1 MVDKLYRT
9 SDEDFCRIIKTNT
22 TWKGVNEALG
32 YSSRAFKIHKKILE
46 RCKALGVEL
55 NLEYNSPILNM
66 TKGELF
72 GCRKNWQSA
81 RTAIRKLADSIFKRS
96 NKPREC
102 AICGYNKHIE
112 IAHIKGVS
120 EFSDDSLVSEIND
133 INNLVALCPN
143 HHWEF
148 DSGQL
153 SEEDKRKI
161 SQGGSSGS
169 SCGS

>member
-1 MVDKLYRT
+1 MVDKLYKI
-9 SDEDFCRIIKTNT
+9 SDEDFCKIIKANT
-22 TWKGVNEALG
+22 TWKGIKESLG
-32 YSSRAFKIHKKILE
+32 YSKRGLKINSRILK
-46 RCKALGVEL
+46 RCEELGIET
-55 NLEYNSPILNM
+55 NIGYNSPILNM

-81 RTAIRKLADSIFKRS
+81 RTAIRKLADSIFKKS

-102 AICGYNKHIE
+102 AVCGYSKHIE

-148 DSGQL
+148 DSGNL
-153 SEEDKRKI
+153 SDEDKEKI
-161 SQGGSSGS
+161 FN
-169 SCGS
+169 

>member
-81 RTAIRKLADSIFKRS
+81 RTAIRKLADSIF
-96 NKPREC
+96 
-102 AICGYNKHIE
+102 YNKHIE

-153 SEEDKRKI
+153 SEEDKKKLF
-161 SQGGSSGS
+161 S
-169 SCGS
+169 